1 MEDIDTNSVLEKLN
15 QELLQSKRKIS
26 AQEVIS
32 SFPVTICPICM
43 NELTKAELIEGLC
56 PHCKTNSLEQRIE
69 QIASYRKLIEDSI
82 KEAQSLK
89 KNNSDELREINK
101 ELNQQTKEME
111 RLEHAYFEKI
121 TELKTP
127 LDNLIAELKS
137 KIEQLSNREYLLKDY
152 LSTLIKLDT
161 AKNTRDALNDEIK
174 DLQEQFEDANRKSV
188 NDIEVFGNWQSLFK
202 NLLNY
207 INGSYVDASIDSE
220 EYIPLINGLSLH
232 RLSQESMKVMARL
245 SYILSLA
252 LYNTYYNREIN
263 SIGFAIFDSPRD
275 KDLDLDKYGNSL
287 KKSTL

>member
-1 MEDIDTNSVLEKLN
+1 
-15 QELLQSKRKIS
+15 
-26 AQEVIS
+26 
-32 SFPVTICPICM
+32 M
-43 NELTKAELIEGLC
+43 NELTKAELTEGLC
-56 PHCKTNSLEQRIE
+56 PHCKTYSLKQRIE
-69 QIASYRKLIEDSI
+69 QIASYRRLIEDSI

-101 ELNQQTKEME
+101 KLNQQTKEME
-111 RLEHAYFEKI
+111 RFEHAYFEKI

-161 AKNTRDALNDEIK
+161 AKNTRNALNDEIK
-174 DLQEQFEDANRKSV
+174 NLQEQFEDANRKSV

-220 EYIPLINGLSLH
+220 EYIPLINGNKWTFTASAFSRKYESHGKIIIYFITRVIQYSL
-232 RLSQESMKVMARL
+232 
-245 SYILSLA
+245 
-252 LYNTYYNREIN
+252 
-263 SIGFAIFDSPRD
+263 
-275 KDLDLDKYGNSL
+275 
-287 KKSTL
+287 